1 VGEPGAESVNSTVVF
16 QAPHFTF
23 WTTVYTALG
32 AMFFW
37 TRTGRAKLKVY
48 ALSWLFD
55 ILKVPDSGKRQ
66 VVEFIIFIVFGCL
79 IGIGIANPATV
90 AQAVTA
96 GFAWTGF
103 VAKRA

>member
-1 VGEPGAESVNSTVVF
+1 VNAF

-32 AMFFW
+32 AALFW
-37 TRTGRAKLKVY
+37 SRTGRTKLKVY
-48 ALSWLFD
+48 VLSSLFD
-55 ILKVPDSGKRQ
+55 SLKVPDGRARQ
-66 VVEFIIFIVFGCL
+66 VAEFVIFIVFGCL
-79 IGIGIANPATV
+79 IGIGIAAPMTV

-103 VAKRA
+103 VAKRG

>member
-1 VGEPGAESVNSTVVF
+1 VDPTVAMF
-16 QAPHFTF
+16 QSPHFTV

-37 TRTGRAKLKVY
+37 SRTGRTRLKVY
-48 ALSWLFD
+48 VLSWLFD
-55 ILKVPDSGKRQ
+55 ALRVPDCAARQ
-66 VVEFIIFIVFGCL
+66 VAEFVLFIVFGCL
-79 IGIGIANPATV
+79 IGIGIANPTTV

>member
-1 VGEPGAESVNSTVVF
+1 MSATVVF
-16 QAPHFTF
+16 QAPHFTV

-32 AMFFW
+32 SVFFW

-55 ILKVPDSGKRQ
+55 ALEIPDTGKRQ
-66 VVEFIIFIVFGCL
+66 VAEFIIFIVFGCL
-79 IGIGIANPATV
+79 IGIGIASPTTV